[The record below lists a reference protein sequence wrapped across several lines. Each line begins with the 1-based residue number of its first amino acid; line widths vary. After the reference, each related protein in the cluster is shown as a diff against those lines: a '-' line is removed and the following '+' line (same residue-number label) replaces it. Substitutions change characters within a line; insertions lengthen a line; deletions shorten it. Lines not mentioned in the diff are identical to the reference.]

1 MSRLES
7 EYLSRIRGTNL
18 LRSSIQPR
26 CCNSVNQ
33 INRLVPGEVFTLR
46 PGETKNL
53 WLWREI
59 GSSLLTEPFP
69 KPGKYRVRFEYE
81 NRPWM
86 EWAGIP
92 FGRHDEEE
100 MQRVRQSTACKL
112 SSNEVI
118 FTVGE

>member
-1 MSRLES
+1 
-7 EYLSRIRGTNL
+7 LSRD
-18 LRSSIQPR
+18 
-26 CCNSVNQ
+26 
-33 INRLVPGEVFTLR
+33 
-46 PGETKNL
+46 
-53 WLWREI
+53 I
-59 GSSLLTEPFP
+59 GSSLLTDPFP